1 MECLEVLRHLPG
13 RRRVLRGR
21 LDGRDVAVKTFFG
34 PGARRRCRRE
44 RRGLSLLA
52 AAGVPTPGILAEG
65 RFDEGWWIAVEW
77 VHARAA
83 TRMDGEAIVVLNAAL
98 RAAGV
103 RHDDPHLGNFV
114 VAGDRVFV
122 VDGDS
127 VARARIGRRASVA
140 GLGLQLAALDAD
152 AATVDGSYRVYC
164 AARNW
169 RTNEGEC
176 RRLHRSVA
184 RMQRRRVRRFL
195 AKTLRP
201 CSQFDV
207 RRGNG
212 WEVVYER
219 SAICPELEGL
229 LASPGPAVEAGE
241 RLKDGNTATVARVES
256 GSRRYVV
263 KRYNAKANRARRAW
277 VNGHRLCFRNI
288 PTARPVALVAPTGRG
303 PAYLVLEDLGG
314 VPLDDQVAR
323 HGLDDATADAVG
335 EAVRSPVAGR
345 PDPPGHQGVQLHRRR
360 WRRVAGRSRRPAPRA
375 FAARD
380 RRGPATLSRELGG
393 ARRVA
398 SSRTR
403 LRACPPGRPCP
414 PGQARTGRRDR
425 PGALRSARARPVRGV
440 AGRRGDRG
448 GRRRGTLRPREA
460 RAGQDAARV
469 RALLPGGG
477 RRAPRRG
484 HRCGRVSLR
493 PGQPPR
499 SRPLAIRGAALVRAG
514 PGTRRAVQRQ
524 PAVPA
529 QPAARAGSGC
539 GARHRLGPHGVP
551 ARAASPRPRIERL
564 SPLGLRPE
572 DGDPQHRRQ
581 GRVRDHVP
589 GRGRRRP
596 HPRAQGVLR
605 PRLPPGGLRRH
616 DRVPRLRHAGR
627 GVQGHGHGALRPAG
641 RLRPVRAGTPNQ
653 ARLPR
658 QHAAPQHGGAP
669 SLSRGRTRPLLR
681 PRRWYVGSGPR
692 AGATRRTSP
701 TCTTRRPCRS
711 CTRSAVSV

>member
-1 MECLEVLRHLPG
+1 MSGIDSRPTPFPLHGQVGDRPVTMECLEVLRHLPG

-122 VDGDS
+122 VDGDA

-184 RMQRRRVRRFL
+184 RVQRRGVRRFL

-207 RRGNG
+207 RR
-212 WEVVYER
+212 EERRELVYER
-219 SAICPELEGL
+219 AAMCPELERL
-229 LASPGPAVEAGE
+229 LTSPGAAVETGV
-241 RLKDGNTATVARVES
+241 RLKDGNTATVARVEP

-263 KRYNAKANRARRAW
+263 KRYNAKQGRARRAW
-277 VNGHRLCFRNI
+277 VNGHRLCFRSI
-288 PTARPVALVAPTGRG
+288 PTARPVALVTPRGRG

-314 VPLDDQVAR
+314 VPLDDHVAR

-335 EAVRSPVAGR
+335 GLFEA
-345 PDPPGHQGVQLHRRR
+345 
-360 WRRVAGRSRRPAPRA
+360 
-375 FAARD
+375 
-380 RRGPATLSRELGG
+380 LSRDGLTHRDTKASNFVVGDG
-393 ARRVA
+393 A
-398 SSRTR
+398 
-403 LRACPPGRPCP
+403 
-414 PGQARTGRRDR
+414 
-425 PGALRSARARPVRGV
+425 
-440 AGRRGDRG
+440 
-448 GRRRGTLRPREA
+448 
-460 RAGQDAARV
+460 
-469 RALLPGGG
+469 
-477 RRAPRRG
+477 
-484 HRCGRVSLR
+484 VSLVD
-493 PGQPPR
+493 
-499 SRPLAIRGAALVRAG
+499 L
-514 PGTRRAVQRQ
+514 
-524 PAVPA
+524 
-529 QPAARAGSGC
+529 
-539 GARHRLGPHGVP
+539 
-551 ARAASPRPRIERL
+551 
-564 SPLGLRPE
+564 
-572 DGDPQHRRQ
+572 D
-581 GRVRDHVP
+581 
-589 GRGRRRP
+589 
-596 HPRAQGVLR
+596 
-605 PRLPPGGLRRH
+605 
-616 DRVPRLRHAGR
+616 
-627 GVQGHGHGALRPAG
+627 ALRPARSRREIAG
-641 RLRPVRAGTPNQ
+641 DRQRFLANWEAPVASQFADAFARVSAGT
-653 ARLPR
+653 
-658 QHAAPQHGGAP
+658 
-669 SLSRGRTRPLLR
+669 
-681 PRRWYVGSGPR
+681 
-692 AGATRRTSP
+692 
-701 TCTTRRPCRS
+701 
-711 CTRSAVSV
+711 AVSAGTGADGPA